1 MKSTSTWLHISKNVY
16 IDKLHEIVNSYSNA
30 YHKKIKIKPI
40 DFEDNNYV
48 NFREKVND
56 KNP

>member
-1 MKSTSTWLHISKNVY
+1 MY
-16 IDKLHEIVNSYSNA
+16 IDKLHEIVNTYNNTC
-30 YHKKIKIKPI
+30 HRTIKIKPI
-40 DFEDNNYV
+40 DFEDNTYV

>member
-1 MKSTSTWLHISKNVY
+1 MY

-30 YHKKIKIKPI
+30 YHRKIKIKPI